1 MSRGLFA
8 PDTIIILSVE
18 FSNGIKSIYIH
29 GSIRLMPRI
38 LMEDGSEQYIEH
50 LPYESYTEIKPGLC
64 ETAIDGMKGIFL
76 LKEIENTENEGSE
89 IINRWLT
96 SLKPREKADTRN
108 VWQHLI
114 DTFER

>member
-50 LPYESYTEIKPGLC
+50 LP
-64 ETAIDGMKGIFL
+64 